1 VVASKDAPMAVG
13 AIYFY
18 LFAYLIASFT
28 VFGVMA
34 HVAGPDDADQEL
46 DHYAGLAKEN
56 PFLATVL
63 AVGLGSLA
71 GIPPLAGFMG
81 KFLVF
86 MAAFQAG
93 HGTTLAVAIVGV
105 VISIYY
111 YFGWIK
117 AAFFDTWTPPA
128 DAAPV
133 RPART
138 PLSLGTGVALG
149 TLALASVVLG
159 FYQGPLGHWLAL
171 R

>member
-1 VVASKDAPMAVG
+1 MTHLA
-13 AIYFY
+13 
-18 LFAYLIASFT
+18 
-28 VFGVMA
+28 GV
-34 HVAGPDDADQEL
+34 DDSDQQL

-71 GIPPLAGFMG
+71 GIPPLAGFVG
-81 KFLVF
+81 KLLVF
-86 MAAFQAG
+86 IAVFQAG
-93 HGTTLAVAIVGV
+93 HGTSLAIAITGV

-117 AAFFDTWTPPA
+117 AAFFETWTPPA
-128 DAAPV
+128 DAAPL

-138 PLSLGTGVALG
+138 PVGFIAGVALG
-149 TLALASVVLG
+149 TLALGSIVLG
-159 FYQGPLGHWLAL
+159 FYQGPLGQWLAM